1 MHLAPYF
8 GGVELVSKIER
19 TNGWCVSM
27 SSWWGFWKRRNIE
40 TPQQL
45 ADFVA
50 LEADVLTQRTIL
62 HYTQALLGRRWKTM
76 VATEEFRAAMYR
88 SRWESYPA
96 ILSDL
101 VCIAEAQLRAATA
114 LEVSE
119 RAAVF
124 QRVFESAL
132 AARPIPPE
140 HLKDAQPAIDRFPA
154 ELGRRLLAEPKA
166 SDRIAVSGGTYLF
179 DHLPIHESARETH
192 KLPVVNAVRFAMV
205 GFRDGLMRKI
215 ADPPAMM
222 QLLLAEVPRNGAK
235 APAPTAP

>member
-1 MHLAPYF
+1 
-8 GGVELVSKIER
+8 
-19 TNGWCVSM
+19 M
-27 SSWWGFWKRRNIE
+27 SAWWGFWKRRNIE

-76 VATEEFRAAMYR
+76 IATEEFRAAMYR

-96 ILSDL
+96 ILSDF
-101 VCIAEAQLRAATA
+101 VCIAEAQLRAAAA
-114 LEVSE
+114 LEASE
-119 RAAVF
+119 RAAAF
-124 QRVFESAL
+124 QRVFEAAL

-154 ELGRRLLAEPKA
+154 ELGRRLLAEPQR

-205 GFRDGLMRKI
+205 GFRDSLERKI
-215 ADPPAMM
+215 ADPTALLR
-222 QLLLAEVPRNGAK
+222 QLSADGTSAIDRSAAPLAP
-235 APAPTAP
+235 